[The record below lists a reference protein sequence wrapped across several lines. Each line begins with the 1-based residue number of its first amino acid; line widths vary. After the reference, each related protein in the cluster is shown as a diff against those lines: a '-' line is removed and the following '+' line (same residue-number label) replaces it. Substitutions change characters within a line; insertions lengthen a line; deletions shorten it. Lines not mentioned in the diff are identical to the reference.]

1 MWQINWSQKKIFQ
14 WKLEVLEGHFYLN
27 CAGKMYHELFGST
40 NKKEIIIII
49 ENVGEIRDKFLDG
62 SLFVL

>member
-1 MWQINWSQKKIFQ
+1 
-14 WKLEVLEGHFYLN
+14 
-27 CAGKMYHELFGST
+27 MYHELFGST